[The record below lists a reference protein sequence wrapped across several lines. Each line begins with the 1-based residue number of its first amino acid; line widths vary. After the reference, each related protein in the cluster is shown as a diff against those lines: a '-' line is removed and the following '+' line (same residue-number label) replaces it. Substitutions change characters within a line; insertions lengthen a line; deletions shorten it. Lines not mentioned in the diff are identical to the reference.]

1 MKKYDILWKGIIE
14 DMPVFFILFFFPQA
28 RQVLDLERGV
38 EFLDKELEEL
48 FPMDNPDHPRFVD
61 KLLKVF
67 TLEGKEE

>member
-1 MKKYDILWKGIIE
+1 
-14 DMPVFFILFFFPQA
+14 MPVFFILFFFPQA

-67 TLEGKEE
+67 YA